1 MLACSGTPRSLLV
14 CRQRSAK
21 GNAAAAAQRASALE
35 VFFLSSLAKA
45 GATLLTY
52 PMMNIKTR
60 MHTATRSSGSSSS
73 EGGAPQATGILQAAA
88 EILRNEGGW
97 VGGWVGGG
105 WVGGWVSSRGG
116 QGRAPPTCLSEC

>member
-73 EGGAPQATGILQAAA
+73 GGSEGGPPQATGILQAAA

-97 VGGWVGGG
+97 VGGWVG
-105 WVGGWVSSRGG
+105 
-116 QGRAPPTCLSEC
+116 Q